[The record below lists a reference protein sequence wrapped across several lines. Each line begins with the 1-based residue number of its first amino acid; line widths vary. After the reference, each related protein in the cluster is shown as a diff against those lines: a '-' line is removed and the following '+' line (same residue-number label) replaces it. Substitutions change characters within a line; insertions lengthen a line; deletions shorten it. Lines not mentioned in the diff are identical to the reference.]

1 MPENSGGLFSW
12 LRRLVQ
18 PGRALLDRLIIDW
31 GKKVDR
37 ECDLVRGYQVIDEM
51 AYQPLK
57 NGADTAVDDSE
68 LPDDQKAR
76 WRNTRPEHVNA

>member
-1 MPENSGGLFSW
+1 MPENSGGWFSSFRW
-12 LRRLVQ
+12 FADPWRRLL
-18 PGRALLDRLIIDW
+18 GRLIIDL

-37 ECDLVRGYQVIDEM
+37 ECDLVRGYQVIDDM

-57 NGADTAVDDSE
+57 NEADTAVDDSE